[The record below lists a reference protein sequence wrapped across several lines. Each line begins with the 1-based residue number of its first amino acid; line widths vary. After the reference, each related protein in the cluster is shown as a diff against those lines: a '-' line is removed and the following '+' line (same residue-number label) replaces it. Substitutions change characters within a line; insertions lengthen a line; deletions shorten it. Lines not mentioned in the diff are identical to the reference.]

1 MSIFLYLWTTCMYE
15 CGIELILSIGRESAQ
30 LMSPRFLNNGPYT
43 RGDKM
48 FQIQHLICFCSCCFL
63 LIMDMGHK
71 ACRCWK
77 GSKEIFFFKIMS
89 YHHAKPKRIS
99 CIILISS
106 YDANKMMQINSWF
119 CLFWQTKLTVLWGA
133 SNNSFLRLLKRC
145 FCFSIHPLKN

>member
-1 MSIFLYLWTTCMYE
+1 MSVV
-15 CGIELILSIGRESAQ
+15 ELILSIGRESAQ
-30 LMSPRFLNNGPYT
+30 LMSPRFLNNGPYK

-48 FQIQHLICFCSCCFL
+48 FQIQHLICYCSCCFL

-71 ACRCWK
+71 ACWMIDGLFAFVDAERVLRTYSS
-77 GSKEIFFFKIMS
+77 SKLCPIT
-89 YHHAKPKRIS
+89 YAKPKRIS

-106 YDANKMMQINSWF
+106 DDANKMMQINSRF
-119 CLFWQTKLTVLWGA
+119 CLFWQTKLTVLRGA

>member
-15 CGIELILSIGRESAQ
+15 CGRTDSFNWSWKRSTHVAQ
-30 LMSPRFLNNGPYT
+30 VLKQRPIYT